1 MGVLRE
7 FEGAGRMKLGV
18 HGLDGLHM
26 QLKGQR
32 VVNMLYWG
40 IYAL

>member
-1 MGVLRE
+1 
-7 FEGAGRMKLGV
+7 MKLGV

-32 VVNMLYWG
+32 VVNILYWR
-40 IYAL
+40 LHSSLKCLWFEKT